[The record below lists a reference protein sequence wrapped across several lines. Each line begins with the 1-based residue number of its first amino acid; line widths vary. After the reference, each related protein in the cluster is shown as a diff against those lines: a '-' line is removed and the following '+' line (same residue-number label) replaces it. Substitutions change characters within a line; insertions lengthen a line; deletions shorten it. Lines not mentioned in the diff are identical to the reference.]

1 MNVKPQ
7 NSVANMNEDE
17 EDYGGEENDV
27 YDVEV
32 LFKSHNL
39 RKRLDLTIRVIHNME
54 DEELYVY
61 NTFIKVSKWIFKSF
75 VTEKFLL
82 QDIRDYLSSKE
93 NINQNLVPVLDQIDC
108 SKFQEILE
116 EEDIENDLTKIFIL
130 ESLSHKGYKDDI
142 SDLDGLDYEHS
153 IMAISY
159 LAKFH
164 ATSYCYR
171 KEKKISLPEKY
182 CQLQDVQIP
191 KFR

>member
-1 MNVKPQ
+1 
-7 NSVANMNEDE
+7 MNEYLNHLSE
-17 EDYGGEENDV
+17 RN
-27 YDVEV
+27 
-32 LFKSHNL
+32 F
-39 RKRLDLTIRVIHNME
+39 
-54 DEELYVY
+54 
-61 NTFIKVSKWIFKSF
+61 F
-75 VTEKFLL
+75 L
-82 QDIRDYLSSKE
+82 QDIRDYLSTKE
-93 NINQNLVPVLDQIDC
+93 NINENLIPVLDQIDC
-108 SKFQEILE
+108 SKFQEIHE

-182 CQLQDVQIP
+182 CQLQELQIP

>member
-61 NTFIKVSKWIFKSF
+61 NTFIKVSK
-75 VTEKFLL
+75 
-82 QDIRDYLSSKE
+82 
-93 NINQNLVPVLDQIDC
+93 
-108 SKFQEILE
+108 
-116 EEDIENDLTKIFIL
+116 
-130 ESLSHKGYKDDI
+130 
-142 SDLDGLDYEHS
+142 
-153 IMAISY
+153 
-159 LAKFH
+159 
-164 ATSYCYR
+164 
-171 KEKKISLPEKY
+171 
-182 CQLQDVQIP
+182 
-191 KFR
+191 